1 MRPRNCDIGQIVL
14 PRLCN
19 IRFSV
24 RVRPPDDAEATS
36 LKPIRPTAS
45 DVF

>member
-19 IRFSV
+19 ILFSV
-24 RVRPPDDAEATS
+24 RPADDAEATS